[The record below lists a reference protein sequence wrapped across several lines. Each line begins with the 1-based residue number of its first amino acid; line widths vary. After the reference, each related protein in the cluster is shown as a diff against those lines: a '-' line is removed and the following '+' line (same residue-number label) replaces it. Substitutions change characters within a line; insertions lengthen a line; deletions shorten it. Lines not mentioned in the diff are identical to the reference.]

1 MNNEQRY
8 NFLVR
13 LFILEMIISLILF
26 FIDLI
31 LTLWINNALF
41 LNDIIYILL
50 TTFLI
55 SFEFIRIM
63 AMAISETLI
72 IRIKMI
78 DIKFQLAILTSLLI
92 GFGYNIL
99 FLVRLF
105 GAACFTPVYSVA
117 STIFICISFVLILIP
132 KHDNN

>member
-1 MNNEQRY
+1 VNNEQRY

-63 AMAISETLI
+63 AMVISETLI

-78 DIKFQLAILTSLLI
+78 GIKFQLAILTSLLI

>member
-1 MNNEQRY
+1 MNNRQRY

-13 LFILEMIISLILF
+13 LFILEMILSLLLF
-26 FIDLI
+26 IIDLI
-31 LTLWINNALF
+31 LTLWINNTLY
-41 LNDIIYILL
+41 LNYIVYILI

-63 AMAISETLI
+63 SMVISETLI

-78 DIKFQLAILTSLLI
+78 GIKFQLAVLTSLLI

>member
-1 MNNEQRY
+1 MRAKKKVINIGHFFNTLYLNNSVY
-8 NFLVR
+8 
-13 LFILEMIISLILF
+13 IS
-26 FIDLI
+26 
-31 LTLWINNALF
+31 
-41 LNDIIYILL
+41 L

-63 AMAISETLI
+63 SMVISLTLI

-78 DIKFQLAILTSLLI
+78 DIKFQLAILTILLI
-92 GFGYNIL
+92 GIGYNIL

>member
-1 MNNEQRY
+1 MNNKQRY

-13 LFILEMIISLILF
+13 LLILEMIISLILF
-26 FIDLI
+26 IIDLI
-31 LTLWINNALF
+31 LTLWINNTF
-41 LNDIIYILL
+41 YLNYTVYILL

-63 AMAISETLI
+63 SMVISETLI

-78 DIKFQLAILTSLLI
+78 DIKFQLAIITTLLI
-92 GFGYNIL
+92 GIGFNII

-105 GAACFTPVYSVA
+105 GSACFTPVYSVA

-132 KHDNN
+132 EHDNN

>member
-1 MNNEQRY
+1 VNNRQRY

-78 DIKFQLAILTSLLI
+78 GIKFQLAILTSLLI

>member
-1 MNNEQRY
+1 
-8 NFLVR
+8 
-13 LFILEMIISLILF
+13 MIISLILF

-78 DIKFQLAILTSLLI
+78 GIKFQLAILTSLLI